1 MVSDRIRA
9 IRKRVESAKESAA
22 EKRQRQRERVRSVT
36 EPVQSRVQSARD
48 EAAAIKEETSM
59 LADELGVSDVSLP
72 EMSGMDDSMT
82 PPAEENFDPTPNSL
96 GVGLGEAEMDN
107 DRLTADDTLG
117 DT

>member
-9 IRKRVESAKESAA
+9 LRKRVESAKESAA
-22 EKRQRQRERVRSVT
+22 EKRQRQRDRLRSVT
-36 EPVQSRVQSARD
+36 DPVQSRVQSARD

-59 LADELGVSDVSLP
+59 LADELGVRDVRLP

-82 PPAEENFDPTPNSL
+82 SPEQESFDPTPDSL
-96 GVGLGEAEMDN
+96 GIGLEEAEMDN
-107 DRLTADDTLG
+107 DRPTADDTLG